1 MAAKS
6 IATILRPVVTAAAL
20 ICLVPLHTSSL
31 PAQVT
36 MGDAHAFRD
45 IHGTVTDGHEPLRGA
60 IVELHNPATN
70 AVTSRLTDDAGH
82 YEFKRQDGNTDFT
95 LSATYRGHAAH
106 PHTISK
112 FNNHL
117 DEAIDFT
124 IKTF

>member
-1 MAAKS
+1 MAAKR
-6 IATILRPVVTAAAL
+6 IATIARLTLAAAAL
-20 ICLVPLHTSSL
+20 LCLAPLPTSPL
-31 PAQVT
+31 AAQLT

-70 AVTSRLTDDAGH
+70 AVTSRLTDATGH
-82 YEFKRQDGNTDFT
+82 YEFKRQDGNADFT

-112 FNNHL
+112 FDSHL
-117 DEAIDFT
+117 DQAIDFT

>member
-1 MAAKS
+1 MGS
-6 IATILRPVVTAAAL
+6 G
-20 ICLVPLHTSSL
+20 HTY
-31 PAQVT
+31 
-36 MGDAHAFRD
+36 RD

-70 AVTSRLTDDAGH
+70 AVTSRLTDAAGH

-106 PHTISK
+106 PHNISK
-112 FNNHL
+112 FDSHL